1 MPTPIS
7 AAAPPLPVVF
17 SLTFAAF
24 GYTSLG
30 IQAFGPMVTRFVSI
44 GYQRSIRGR
53 RPWRESVDYDWQ
65 ELYERGYARFRTLYP
80 ALRPLEEP

>member
-1 MPTPIS
+1 
-7 AAAPPLPVVF
+7 
-17 SLTFAAF
+17 
-24 GYTSLG
+24 
-30 IQAFGPMVTRFVSI
+30 MVTRFVSI